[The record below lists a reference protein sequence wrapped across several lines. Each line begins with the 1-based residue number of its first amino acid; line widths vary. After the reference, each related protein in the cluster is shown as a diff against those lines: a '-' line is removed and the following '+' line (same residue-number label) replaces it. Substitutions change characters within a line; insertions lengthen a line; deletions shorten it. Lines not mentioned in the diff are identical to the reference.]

1 MLRHHTV
8 TRRPQKPV
16 KAFRFGLGIA
26 LVAHSVF
33 VVRVAER
40 DIVRAPVNGRFD
52 FLSHRSILVDPRSGQ
67 LMIATVFIGS
77 PNGVANHFF
86 DDRPSATVE
95 SDFLTDLERGRNSV
109 ERVDLT
115 ANEGRYGFLSHDGIL
130 AEICEK
136 RKLSFH
142 LFALAIAPSKV
153 AQTADL
159 VKEIGGEHLT
169 VKPIMALTSESTSAG
184 DD

>member
-52 FLSHRSILVDPRSGQ
+52 FLSHRSILVDPRSGK
-67 LMIATVFIGS
+67 LMIATVLIGS
-77 PNGVANHFF
+77 PNGVANHLF
-86 DDRPSATVE
+86 DDRPTATVE
-95 SDFLTDLERGRNSV
+95 GDFLIGLERGRCFS
-109 ERVDLT
+109 
-115 ANEGRYGFLSHDGIL
+115 LSHGYSI
-130 AEICEK
+130 AENGEK
-136 RKLSFH
+136 TSFNFVFFTFIFS
-142 LFALAIAPSKV
+142 LFLYFV
-153 AQTADL
+153 LDT
-159 VKEIGGEHLT
+159 
-169 VKPIMALTSESTSAG
+169 
-184 DD
+184 

>member
-1 MLRHHTV
+1 MV
-8 TRRPQKPV
+8 
-16 KAFRFGLGIA
+16 
-26 LVAHSVF
+26 
-33 VVRVAER
+33 
-40 DIVRAPVNGRFD
+40 
-52 FLSHRSILVDPRSGQ
+52 
-67 LMIATVFIGS
+67 ATVFIGS

-95 SDFLTDLERGRNSV
+95 GDFLTDFERGRYV
-109 ERVDLT
+109 
-115 ANEGRYGFLSHDGIL
+115 FLSHDGIL

-159 VKEIGGEHLT
+159 IKEVGGEHLAI
-169 VKPIMALTSESTSAG
+169 KPIMALTGESASTG
-184 DD
+184 DY

>member
-40 DIVRAPVNGRFD
+40 DIVRAPINGRFD

-67 LMIATVFIGS
+67 LMVATVFIGS

-86 DDRPSATVE
+86 DDCPSATVE
-95 SDFLTDLERGRNSV
+95 GDFLTDLERGRYV
-109 ERVDLT
+109 
-115 ANEGRYGFLSHDGIL
+115 FLSHDGIL

-142 LFALAIAPSKV
+142 LFALAIAPSEV

-159 VKEIGGEHLT
+159 SENAFAEHLT
-169 VKPIMALTSESTSAG
+169 VKPIMALTSESASTG

>member
-40 DIVRAPVNGRFD
+40 DIVRAPINGRFD

-67 LMIATVFIGS
+67 LMIATVLIGS

-95 SDFLTDLERGRNSV
+95 GDFLTDLERGRYV
-109 ERVDLT
+109 
-115 ANEGRYGFLSHDGIL
+115 FLSHNGIL

-136 RKLSFH
+136 HKLSFH
-142 LFALAIAPSKV
+142 LFAPSEV

-159 VKEIGGEHLT
+159 SENAFAEHLT
-169 VKPIMALTSESTSAG
+169 VKPIMALTSESASTG

>member
-1 MLRHHTV
+1 MV
-8 TRRPQKPV
+8 
-16 KAFRFGLGIA
+16 
-26 LVAHSVF
+26 
-33 VVRVAER
+33 
-40 DIVRAPVNGRFD
+40 
-52 FLSHRSILVDPRSGQ
+52 
-67 LMIATVFIGS
+67 ATVFIGS
-77 PNGVANHFF
+77 PNGIANHFF

-95 SDFLTDLERGRNSV
+95 GDFLTDLERGRYV
-109 ERVDLT
+109 
-115 ANEGRYGFLSHDGIL
+115 FLSHDGIL

-159 VKEIGGEHLT
+159 VKEIRGEHLT
-169 VKPIMALTSESTSAG
+169 VKPIMALTGESASTG